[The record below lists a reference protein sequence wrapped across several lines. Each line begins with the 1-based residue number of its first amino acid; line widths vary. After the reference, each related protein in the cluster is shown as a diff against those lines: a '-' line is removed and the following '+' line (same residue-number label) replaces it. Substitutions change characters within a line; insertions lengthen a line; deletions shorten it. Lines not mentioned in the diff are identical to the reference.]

1 MARLPQTKK
10 EAERMKILVADDDA
24 GTRITL
30 VASLTRRGY
39 EVVAAANGDE
49 ALDILLRDDAPALA
63 ILDWMMPGRD
73 GVQVCRE
80 LRARKAPYTY
90 ILMLSG
96 KREKE
101 DFIAALAAGVDEYIR
116 KPFDF
121 DELHARIQA
130 AERILKIHESL
141 RTKAHEDELTGVLTR
156 AGFRGMLRHVLAH
169 SARHGGPVSVIFA
182 DIDNLKC
189 VNDAHGYSTGDEVLR
204 EVAKRVTWSLRAY
217 DAVGRFGGDEFLIV
231 LPGCAGTN
239 AVQVAERLRSDI
251 AATPIS
257 SAAGLISI
265 TLSFGVTMTEN
276 GACPVDAL
284 IATADEAL
292 YHAKQGGRNRVMMQL
307 QCASTLHAPYPPT
320 VG

>member
-1 MARLPQTKK
+1 MR
-10 EAERMKILVADDDA
+10 ILVADDDP
-24 GTRITL
+24 GTRISL

-39 EVVAAANGDE
+39 EVVAATNGEE
-49 ALDILLRDDAPALA
+49 ALNILLRDDAPALA

-73 GVQVCRE
+73 GVEVCRE
-80 LRARKAPYTY
+80 LRTKGKTSYTY
-90 ILMLSG
+90 VLMLSG

-101 DFIAALAAGVDEYIR
+101 DFLTALAAGADEYIR

-130 AERILKIHESL
+130 AERILKIQESL
-141 RTKAHEDELTGVLTR
+141 RSKAHEDELTGVLTR
-156 AGFRGMLRHVLAH
+156 AGFRGILRHILAH
-169 SARHGGPVSVIFA
+169 AARHGGPASVIFA
-182 DIDNLKC
+182 DIDNLKR
-189 VNDAHGYSTGDEVLR
+189 VNDAHGHHIGDVVLR
-204 EVAKRVTWSLRAY
+204 EVAKRVTWRLRAY

-231 LPGCAGTN
+231 LPGCAGTD
-239 AVQVAERLRSDI
+239 AVQVAERLRSDM
-251 AATPIS
+251 AAEPIS
-257 SAAGLISI
+257 SPAGLISV
-265 TLSFGVTMTEN
+265 TVSFGVTMTEN

>member
-1 MARLPQTKK
+1 
-10 EAERMKILVADDDA
+10 
-24 GTRITL
+24 
-30 VASLTRRGY
+30 
-39 EVVAAANGDE
+39 
-49 ALDILLRDDAPALA
+49 
-63 ILDWMMPGRD
+63 
-73 GVQVCRE
+73 
-80 LRARKAPYTY
+80 
-90 ILMLSG
+90 
-96 KREKE
+96 
-101 DFIAALAAGVDEYIR
+101 
-116 KPFDF
+116 
-121 DELHARIQA
+121 
-130 AERILKIHESL
+130 
-141 RTKAHEDELTGVLTR
+141 
-156 AGFRGMLRHVLAH
+156 MLRHVLAH